1 MGATLVE
8 EGTEE
13 VGVKVEEDNPP
24 KIRENLIETAVKFL
38 ENSKIRST
46 STELKTTFLKKKG
59 LTDEEIA
66 TAFKE
71 VKTIE
76 EIQTQAMTG
85 GPTSGESGLPGLPP
99 PSYMAPFIPAAIP
112 KEYPISKKVR
122 DILNLML
129 LIGGF
134 GYGINY
140 LWKKYLRPWWY
151 GIEKQSSDQILLQT
165 SQTLLTTVLTL
176 KEGMD
181 KLQESLEKMSGHETR
196 AENEVTDLKKE
207 VMSLKGLLL
216 SSRSFPQNPAIL
228 TSPSP
233 SIPSWQLESTTT
245 TPVKIKSIKSSLEE
259 EGVVADAS
267 APWDASSGV
276 SNRTSGTS
284 DRSSGSEIEMIG
296 HESSGG
302 EEAAGEDQTPIENLS
317 ADDNL
322 D

>member
-13 VGVKVEEDNPP
+13 VGVKVEENNPP

-216 SSRSFPQNPAIL
+216 SRRLRSRQ
-228 TSPSP
+228 SPSSSSFIPRGAFAQSEP
-233 SIPSWQLESTTT
+233 STPYLAGLISPGSQLAGTISPAGSQAEEPRMS
-245 TPVKIKSIKSSLEE
+245 PELEFFGNNSPDKSINL
-259 EGVVADAS
+259 
-267 APWDASSGV
+267 
-276 SNRTSGTS
+276 
-284 DRSSGSEIEMIG
+284 IEDI
-296 HESSGG
+296 
-302 EEAAGEDQTPIENLS
+302 
-317 ADDNL
+317 DD
-322 D
+322 

>member
-1 MGATLVE
+1 MGVALDQGGGEEAIKE
-8 EGTEE
+8 EGES
-13 VGVKVEEDNPP
+13 PP
-24 KIRENLIETAVKFL
+24 VARENLIATAIKFL

-66 TAFKE
+66 SAFKE
-71 VKTIE
+71 VRTLE
-76 EIQTQAMTG
+76 ETHTQTV
-85 GPTSGESGLPGLPP
+85 SGETGLPGLPP
-99 PSYMAPFIPAAIP
+99 PNYMASLLPTAIP

-122 DILNLML
+122 DVLNVIL

-151 GIEKQSSDQILLQT
+151 GIQKQSSDQILLQT

-181 KLQESLEKMSGHETR
+181 QLQASLDKMSGHETR
-196 AENEVTDLKKE
+196 SENEVTDLKKE

-233 SIPSWQLESTTT
+233 SIPSWQLESTLT
-245 TPVKIKSIKSSLEE
+245 TPVKTHSTKNSLEE
-259 EGVVADAS
+259 EGVIGGEATETA
-267 APWDASSGV
+267 APWDASSGT
-276 SNRTSGTS
+276 SN
-284 DRSSGSEIEMIG
+284 RSSGSEIEMIG

-302 EEAAGEDQTPIENLS
+302 EDATGEDQTPIENQT
-317 ADDNL
+317 ADENID
-322 D
+322 